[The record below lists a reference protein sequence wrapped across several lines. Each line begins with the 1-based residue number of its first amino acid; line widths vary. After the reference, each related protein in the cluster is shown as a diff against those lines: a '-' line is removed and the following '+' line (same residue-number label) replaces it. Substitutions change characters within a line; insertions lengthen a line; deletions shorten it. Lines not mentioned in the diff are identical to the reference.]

1 MIILEGPDGAGK
13 TTLRDRILADWGGEF
28 VAQPRAVSSDAVSI
42 VPIGEYIEKELARGF
57 GNRLYDRFALIS
69 SPMYLPLPNPTFVD
83 PMTNVDWLR
92 AQYQKM
98 DTVDPAI
105 IYCLPPLEEVRKNV
119 LNDESSEVMW
129 PYIDLIYHNYVA
141 FIARHWSTSSMVYDY
156 TNPDL
161 LRLAGLLRWA
171 SARCKEGRQWKSPHQ
186 LS

>member
-1 MIILEGPDGAGK
+1 MIIIEGPDGAGK
-13 TTLRDRILADWGGEF
+13 TTLIQRILEDWGEEF
-28 VAQPRAVSSDAVSI
+28 TLQPRAVTSEAKSL
-42 VPIGEYIEKELARGF
+42 VPIGQYIETELARGF
-57 GNRLYDRFALIS
+57 GPRVYDRFALIS

-92 AQYQKM
+92 GQYNKL
-98 DTVDPAI
+98 DIVDPAI
-105 IYCLPPLEEVRKNV
+105 IYCLPPFDVAMENVREDV
-119 LNDESSEVMW
+119 SSEVMW
-129 PYIDLIYHNYVA
+129 PYAETIYNNYVA